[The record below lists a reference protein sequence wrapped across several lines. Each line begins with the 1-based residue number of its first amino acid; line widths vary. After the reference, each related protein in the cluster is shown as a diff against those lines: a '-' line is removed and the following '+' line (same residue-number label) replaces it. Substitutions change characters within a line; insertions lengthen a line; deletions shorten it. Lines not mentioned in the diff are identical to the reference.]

1 MKEIGKEIQ
10 DWVYE
15 VLNHYI
21 QLDLYPLREKKAT
34 KKKRLHYAWS
44 STFPLIY
51 ILPLSAAIYHH
62 LSESKNVFYI
72 NTLSN
77 FNRNLQ

>member
-21 QLDLYPLREKKAT
+21 QLDLYPLREQKT
-34 KKKRLHYAWS
+34 PKRKDCTMLGA
-44 STFPLIY
+44 
-51 ILPLSAAIYHH
+51 
-62 LSESKNVFYI
+62 
-72 NTLSN
+72 
-77 FNRNLQ
+77 